1 MNPLYAIL
9 NIFIDPAEAA
19 KQMDGKF
26 AWVPPVVLQSIAAII
41 AGMMMSPIAIS
52 VMRSNPPGNLSGE
65 QLQKALD
72 MMEIMSKAQLVI
84 APLMVL
90 AMTALVALVLFA
102 AASVMDAKGT
112 FGRLFT
118 FAAHAGLVLTVAQIA
133 MVIVLKFKGEISSM
147 KELAPSFGPDMFL
160 GEGAS
165 GLLIGFC
172 KFFSLFN
179 IWYFVVLVVGLAA
192 LLNIPKGKALGVA
205 SPVIFLTFIFVVAG
219 AMFNNR

>member
-26 AWVPPVVLQSIAAII
+26 AWVPPVVLQSVSAII
-41 AGMMMSPIAIS
+41 VGMMMTPIAIQ

-65 QLQKALD
+65 GLQRTLD
-72 MMEIMSKAQLVI
+72 MMETMSKAQFVV
-84 APLMVL
+84 APLMVV
-90 AMTALVALVLFA
+90 AMIALVALVLFA
-102 AASVMDAKGT
+102 ASSVMDAKAS

-118 FAAHAGLVLTVAQIA
+118 FVAHAGLVLTVSQIA
-133 MVIVLKFKGEISSM
+133 TMIVLKFKGEISSV
-147 KELAPSFGPDMFL
+147 KELTPSFGPDMFL
-160 GEGAS
+160 SEGAS
-165 GLLIGFC
+165 GLLIGIC

-179 IWYFVVLVVGLAA
+179 LWYFVVLVIGLAA